1 MVDNKTTDEKIA
13 KKVPRKMAPG
23 RPRLEKRFSN
33 EISSMSG
40 QMDSLTPMNN
50 NIQSMTH
57 NIGSMNRSV
66 YGMQRDMH
74 GMHRTVSSGP
84 FGMMND
90 VMPFNSNTNVPPD
103 MPPPQVWP
111 SYNTVPQY
119 QPYPPVAPVR
129 RVVPQKSI
137 KKEVS
142 APVVSPVHLKS
153 HLLRMR
159 LVNNL

>member
-1 MVDNKTTDEKIA
+1 
-13 KKVPRKMAPG
+13 
-23 RPRLEKRFSN
+23 
-33 EISSMSG
+33 MSG

-103 MPPPQVWP
+103 MAPPQVWP
-111 SYNTVPQY
+111 SYNTAPQY

-129 RVVPQKSI
+129 RVVPQKNI

-142 APVVSPVHLKS
+142 APVLSPVPLKKPS
-153 HLLRMR
+153 AKDA
-159 LVNNL
+159 VSK